1 MSSREFFESFLVT
14 FRNTEFDTGS
24 RDVAEYLLLS
34 LLRTMCSLAPQL
46 YSICLQNKMINTLI
60 SPTFLTKIESS
71 HWSSFAEGEN
81 VRVVN
86 NVQDDLVTVFV
97 RETLL
102 DFIAELVK
110 YGGEQEKLFE
120 VSHLLNSL
128 ANEELDELCIIM
140 VGK

>member
-1 MSSREFFESFLVT
+1 MSSREYFESFLVT

-71 HWSSFAEGEN
+71 HWSSFPEGEN

>member
-1 MSSREFFESFLVT
+1 M
-14 FRNTEFDTGS
+14 
-24 RDVAEYLLLS
+24 
-34 LLRTMCSLAPQL
+34 
-46 YSICLQNKMINTLI
+46 
-60 SPTFLTKIESS
+60 
-71 HWSSFAEGEN
+71 
-81 VRVVN
+81 RVVN

>member
-71 HWSSFAEGEN
+71 HCSSFAEGEN